1 MPIPGISSVIG
12 AVAGAVTGSVS
23 NAINGALSGVAG
35 GLSSALRSINIPLN
49 AEAFTAKADT
59 KPQQGAGGDASD
71 WRVRLSFPNDVAEF
85 AGSSV
90 FTPLKE
96 SGGLIF
102 PYTPTISINST
113 ANYTE
118 SPVTHQ
124 NYQFVSYAN
133 SRVSEISVSGDFY
146 VEDAVQARYWLSCVH
161 FLRSVTKMFA
171 GPDQRAGN
179 PPILLYFNAY
189 GDFVFRDVPVVV
201 KSFSMTLPKE
211 VDYIRTNING
221 IGTSVGNFGGG
232 DPTSSISGL
241 ANTMAGIASAAG
253 ATQAAAAMKSVSNI
267 ANIFSGGGKS
277 PNSNSSSS
285 SSNLSTENDSHV
297 PTQSTLNI
305 TLLPIYSRTRV
316 RKFSLETFVNGEYV
330 KDGFI

>member
-241 ANTMAGIASAAG
+241 ANTMR
-253 ATQAAAAMKSVSNI
+253 
-267 ANIFSGGGKS
+267 
-277 PNSNSSSS
+277 
-285 SSNLSTENDSHV
+285 E
-297 PTQSTLNI
+297 
-305 TLLPIYSRTRV
+305 
-316 RKFSLETFVNGEYV
+316 
-330 KDGFI
+330 

>member
-1 MPIPGISSVIG
+1 MPIPGLPSVAEAISG
-12 AVAGAVTGSVS
+12 AASGLAGAV
-23 NAINGALSGVAG
+23 NGAAG
-35 GLSSALRSINIPLN
+35 GLASALRSVNIPLN
-49 AEAFTAKADT
+49 AEAFTPKADT
-59 KPQQGAGGDASD
+59 KPQQGAGGDAAD

-85 AGSSV
+85 AGSPV

-96 SGGLIF
+96 AGGLIF

-161 FLRSVTKMFA
+161 FLRSVTKMFV

-232 DPTSSISGL
+232 DPTGSIGGL

-253 ATQAAAAMKSVSNI
+253 ATQAAAAMKSVANI
-267 ANIFSGGGKS
+267 ANVLSGGGKS
-277 PNSNSSSS
+277 PNSNASSGSA
-285 SSNLSTENDSHV
+285 NINTENDSHV
-297 PTQSTLNI
+297 PTQSTLNM

-316 RKFSLETFVNGEYV
+316 RKFSLETFVNGGYV